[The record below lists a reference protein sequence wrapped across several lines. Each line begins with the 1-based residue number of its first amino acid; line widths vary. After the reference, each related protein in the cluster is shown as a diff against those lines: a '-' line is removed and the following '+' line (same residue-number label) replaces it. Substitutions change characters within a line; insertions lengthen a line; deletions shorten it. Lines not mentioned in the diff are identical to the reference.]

1 MYKRNKVNKKNGK
14 IKVINILLL
23 LIALVFVGILSTKVL
38 AKEEKPKCEY
48 IVTYNDTLWSIS
60 KNICSKS
67 KNKNLNIQKIIYELK
82 DINNLTDSDIYVGQK
97 LILPIYE

>member
-48 IVTYNDTLWSIS
+48 IVTYLS
-60 KNICSKS
+60 
-67 KNKNLNIQKIIYELK
+67 
-82 DINNLTDSDIYVGQK
+82 
-97 LILPIYE
+97 LIHI